1 MADEILEMFQAAFSS
16 SDAVQILQEAGA
28 SNIRATDTGISF
40 ELSSGGGN
48 LDALLLRPYR
58 EQRMGYTKRDG
69 TQVRGHVVNYGA
81 PTTGEMLEAQAKDD
95 ATSTKVGETTITSF
109 IEAALRNMQDIKL

>member
-58 EQRMGYTKRDG
+58 EQRKGYTKRDG
-69 TQVRGHVVNYGA
+69 TQVRRHVVNHGA
-81 PTTGEMLEAQAKDD
+81 PSTNQMLEAQLKDEA
-95 ATSTKVGETTITSF
+95 ATTRLKETTITSF
-109 IEAALRNMQDIKL
+109 IEAALTNLPDIKV

>member
-1 MADEILEMFQAAFSS
+1 MANELLKTFQEAFNASEAQKVLQAA
-16 SDAVQILQEAGA
+16 GA
-28 SNIRATDTGISF
+28 TNIRSTDSGIAFDMPS
-40 ELSSGGGN
+40 GGN
-48 LDALLLRPYR
+48 LDALLLRPYK
-58 EQRMGYTKRDG
+58 EQRRGYTRRDG